1 MKQLPRNIV
10 AALVMMLAFG
20 IIAGLFFVPIP
31 DSNGEVALVILGVAI
46 GWAGS
51 VVNYFYGTSQG
62 SSEKT
67 DMINEKNK
75 RF

>member
-51 VVNYFYGTSQG
+51 VVNYHFGTSEG
-62 SSEKT
+62 STRKT
-67 DMINEKNK
+67 DIMNEK

>member
-10 AALVMMLAFG
+10 AVAVMLLAFG
-20 IIAGLFFVPIP
+20 IIAGLFLVPIP

-62 SSEKT
+62 STTKT
-67 DMINEKNK
+67 DMMHEK

>member
-1 MKQLPRNIV
+1 ML
-10 AALVMMLAFG
+10 LAFG

-31 DSNGEVALVILGVAI
+31 GTNEQVAYTILGIAI

-51 VVNYFYGTSQG
+51 VVNYHFGTSEG
-62 SSEKT
+62 STRKT
-67 DMINEKNK
+67 DIMNEK